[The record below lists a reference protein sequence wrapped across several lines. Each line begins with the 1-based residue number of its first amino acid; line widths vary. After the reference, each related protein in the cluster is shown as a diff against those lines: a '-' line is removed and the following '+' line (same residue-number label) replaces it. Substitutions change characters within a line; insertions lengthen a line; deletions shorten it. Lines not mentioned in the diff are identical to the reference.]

1 MKGRLAGKKLAI
13 VLISLL
19 STLIVSA
26 QTGKVTG
33 KVLNNKNEPIPGVSV
48 KIVGAPGGVTTDVEG
63 RYTLNLS
70 IAKKYE
76 LEFTA
81 VGYQPKVVSEIELS
95 ANQVNEL
102 NITLEQADKNLGAV
116 TVTATRSTLR
126 RETVNSIIQFQR
138 NTNTVASVI
147 SAESIRRSPDRNTGE
162 VLKRIPGASIQE
174 GRFLVIRGLADRYN
188 LAMLNGIPLS
198 STEPDRKT
206 FSFDIIPSSMIDNI
220 VINKAFVPEMPGDW
234 AGGLVQVNT
243 KDIPTSN
250 FFNVQVGFGFNT
262 QTISNDFYNYKGGN
276 LDWLGIEDGTR
287 KLPSLYSTKTRFN
300 AATQAEKNAIGLS
313 MKNVWSANRISS
325 PLNASFQMNGGF
337 RGTLLGKRI
346 GATFGVSYARN
357 SRYLQLQN
365 NQYAFNASGVGVD
378 YEFGDDRYTQDVL
391 AGALGSLTVE
401 LNKNNKI
408 SYKTLAN
415 VSSNDYVIL
424 RNGTEN
430 FGGATLDSVRAREL
444 GYQQNTFWSNQLT
457 GEHNLPS
464 LKSRIRWYGSFNILD
479 GYTPDQRRIFYR
491 KDNASASNQY
501 QMLISDVFSQR
512 SANRFNQLL
521 NDYVYT
527 GGADLSRTFELFGQ
541 PQTVKGGYMLQ
552 VRDRLFDA
560 KPFSIALVGSN
571 PTLTGLE
578 AEQAFVAENFSDNFE
593 PGKFY
598 FGAIQGNRFRYLA
611 NTILNAGYLQF
622 DNQFGKNLR
631 VVWGVRVEDFDQL
644 VGSVKKSDPRHINTQ
659 VRDWLPG
666 LNATYKVNG
675 NTNLRF
681 SASQTV
687 VRPEFRELAPFEF
700 YDFELNAAVTGK
712 SDLQRT
718 KVTNLDLRYELYPR
732 AGETF
737 NVGVFYKFFD
747 KPIEQLFFQGG
758 GGASFFPFANPE
770 SAQTVGGEIE
780 YRKRLDFIPGFQNF
794 TFQTNLAYIHSRIKD
809 DSLKKSGFS
818 IDRPMQG
825 QSPYVINASLM
836 YDNEKAGLN
845 ATLLFNQIGRR
856 IYLVGNVLQQVP
868 DVWEAS
874 RPLLDL
880 QVGKKI
886 LKTKGEIRLNVSD
899 ILNRKLVFYQNADNN
914 KSYDEGT
921 DAVRFSRRF
930 GTNVSV
936 TFGYNF

>member
-1 MKGRLAGKKLAI
+1 VAKTLVL
-13 VLISLL
+13 VLISLF
-19 STLIVSA
+19 SSQLIFA
-26 QTGKVTG
+26 QTGKISG
-33 KVLNNKNEPIPGVSV
+33 KVLNNKNEAIPGVSV

-63 RYTLNLS
+63 RYTLTLS
-70 IAKKYE
+70 IDKKYE

-81 VGYQPKVVSEIELS
+81 VGYQAKSISDIELS
-95 ANQVNEL
+95 ASQVNEL
-102 NITLEQADKNLGAV
+102 NVVLEPADKSLGTV
-116 TVTATRSTLR
+116 TVTATRSTAR

-147 SAESIRRSPDRNTGE
+147 SAESIRRSPDRTTGE

-206 FSFDIIPSSMIDNI
+206 FSFDLIPSAMIDNI

-234 AGGLVQVNT
+234 AGGLVQINT
-243 KDIPTSN
+243 VDIPTSN
-250 FFNVQVGFGFNT
+250 FFNIQLGFGFNT
-262 QTISNDFYNYKGGN
+262 QTISNDFYTYKGGN

-287 KLPSLYSTKTRFN
+287 KLPSLYTTKTNFN
-300 AATQAEKNAIGLS
+300 GSTQAQKNAIGLA
-313 MKNVWSANRISS
+313 MQNVWSANKIAS
-325 PLNASFQMNGGF
+325 PLNTAFQVNGGF
-337 RGTLLGKRI
+337 RGTFLGKRI
-346 GATFGVSYARN
+346 GGAFGVTYARG
-357 SRYLQLQN
+357 SRYVAQQN
-365 NQYAFNASGVGVD
+365 NQYAFNSSGPGID
-378 YEFGDDRYTQDVL
+378 YEFGDDRYNQDVL
-391 AGALGSLTVE
+391 LGALGSLTLE

-408 SYKTLAN
+408 AYKTLFN
-415 VSSNDYVIL
+415 VSGNDYVIM
-424 RNGTEN
+424 RHGTEN
-430 FGGATLDSVRAREL
+430 FGSASLDSVRAREL
-444 GYQQNTFWSNQLT
+444 GFQQNTFWSNQLT
-457 GEHNLPS
+457 GEHNITGIKTRL
-464 LKSRIRWYGSFNILD
+464 RWYGSFNVLD

-491 KDNASASNQY
+491 KDNSASTGNY
-501 QMLISDVFSQR
+501 QMLISDVLSQR
-512 SANRFNQLL
+512 SANRFNQML

-527 GGADLSRTFELFGQ
+527 AGGDLSRSFNVLGQ
-541 PQTVKGGYMLQ
+541 SQTVKGGYMLQ

-560 KPFSIALVGSN
+560 KPFSIALVGDN
-571 PTLTGLE
+571 PALKALE
-578 AEQAFVAENFSDNFE
+578 AEQAFVPENFTDNYE
-593 PGKFY
+593 GGQFY
-598 FGAIQGNRFRYLA
+598 FDAIQGNRFRYLA
-611 NTILNAGYLQF
+611 NTILNAAYIQF
-622 DNQFGKNLR
+622 DNQFGKNFRL
-631 VVWGVRVEDFDQL
+631 VWGVRMEDYDQL
-644 VGSVKKSDPRHINTQ
+644 VGSVKKSDPRHVHSQ

-666 LNATYKVNG
+666 LNATYKLNSK
-675 NTNLRF
+675 TNLRF

-718 KVTNLDLRYELYPR
+718 KVTNADLRYELYPR

-737 NVGVFYKFFD
+737 NVGVFYKFFE

-770 SAQTVGGEIE
+770 SAETVGAEVE
-780 YRKRLDFIPGFQNF
+780 LRKRLDLIGMPNF
-794 TFQTNLAYIHSRIKD
+794 TFQANLAYIRSRIKD
-809 DSLKKSGFS
+809 DSLKKAGFS

-836 YDNEKAGLN
+836 YDHEKSGLT

-880 QVGKKI
+880 QIAKKI
-886 LKTKGEIRLNVSD
+886 IRSKGEIRLNLQD
-899 ILNRKLVFYQNADNN
+899 LLNRKLVFYQNANE
-914 KSYDEGT
+914 DEGY
-921 DAVRFSRRF
+921 DKNVDPIRFSRKF
-930 GTNVSV
+930 GTNVGIS
-936 TFGYNF
+936 FKYNF

>member
-1 MKGRLAGKKLAI
+1 VAKKLVI
-13 VLISLL
+13 VLAILCIN
-19 STLIVSA
+19 IVVLA
-26 QTGKVTG
+26 QTGKISG
-33 KVLNNKNEPIPGVSV
+33 KVLNTKNEPIAGVSV
-48 KIVGAPGGVTTDVEG
+48 KIVGAPGGVSTDVEG
-63 RYTLNLS
+63 RYTLTL
-70 IAKKYE
+70 AVDKKYE

-81 VGYQPKVVSEIELS
+81 VGYQPKAVSDITLS
-95 ANQVNEL
+95 LNQVNEL
-102 NITLEQADKNLGAV
+102 NVTLEQLDKNLGTV
-116 TVTATRSTLR
+116 TVTATRSTAR
-126 RETVNSIIQFQR
+126 RETVNSIIQFQK

-206 FSFDIIPSSMIDNI
+206 FSFDLIPSAMIDNI

-243 KDIPTSN
+243 KDIPTNN

-262 QTISNDFYNYKGGN
+262 QTISNDFYTYRGGN
-276 LDWLGIEDGTR
+276 LDWLGFDDGTR
-287 KLPSLYSTKTRFN
+287 RLPSLYTTKSGFN
-300 AATQAEKNAIGLS
+300 QATQAQKNAIGQA
-313 MKNVWSANRISS
+313 MQNVWSANRIST
-325 PLNASFQMNGGF
+325 PLNTSFQMNGGL
-337 RGTLLGKRI
+337 RGTLFGKRI
-346 GATFGVSYARN
+346 GATFGITYARS

-365 NQYAFNASGVGVD
+365 NQYAFNSSGVGVD
-378 YEFGDDRYTQDVL
+378 YEFGDDRYNQDVL
-391 AGALGSLTVE
+391 AGALGSFTLE
-401 LNKNNKI
+401 LNKNNKV
-408 SYKTLAN
+408 SYKTLFN
-415 VSSNDYVIL
+415 VNATDYVIL

-430 FGGATLDSVRAREL
+430 FGGTALDSVRAREL
-444 GYQQNTFWSNQLT
+444 GFQQNIFWSNQLT

-464 LKSRIRWYGSFNILD
+464 LKSKLRWYGSFNVLD
-479 GYTPDQRRIFYR
+479 GYMPDQRRIFYR
-491 KDNASASNQY
+491 KENTSAANEY

-512 SANRFNQLL
+512 SGNRFNQML

-527 GGADLSRTFELFGQ
+527 GGADLSRSFDLFGQ
-541 PQTVKGGYMLQ
+541 SQTVKGGYMLQ

-571 PTLTGLE
+571 PSLTRLE
-578 AEQAFVAENFSDNFE
+578 AEQAFVPANFSDNFE

-622 DNQFGKNLR
+622 DNQFGKKLR

-644 VGSVKKSDPRHINTQ
+644 VGSVKKSDPRHVNTR

-666 LNATYKVNG
+666 LNATYKVSA
-675 NTNLRF
+675 NTNIRF

-700 YDFELNAAVTGK
+700 YDFELNAAVTGR
-712 SDLQRT
+712 SNLQRT
-718 KVTNLDLRYELYPR
+718 KVTNVDLRYELYPR

-737 NVGVFYKFFD
+737 NVGVFYKYFQ

-770 SAQTVGGEIE
+770 SAQTVGGEVE
-780 YRKRLDFIPGFQNF
+780 FRKRLDFIPGFQNF
-794 TFQTNLAYIHSRIKD
+794 TFQTNLAYIHSRIQD
-809 DSLKKSGFS
+809 DSLKKAGFS

-899 ILNRKLVFYQNADNN
+899 ILNRKLVFYQNTDGNEGYN
-914 KSYDEGT
+914 KSN
-921 DAVRFSRRF
+921 DAIRFSRRF